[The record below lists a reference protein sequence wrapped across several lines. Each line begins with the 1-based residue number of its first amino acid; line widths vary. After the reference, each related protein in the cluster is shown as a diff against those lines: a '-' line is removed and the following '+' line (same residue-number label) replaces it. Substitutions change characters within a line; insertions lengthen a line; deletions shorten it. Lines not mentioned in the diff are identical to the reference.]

1 MLKKCDLNFTNFFLI
16 SSVKRLKFHMLFAR
30 PFNQP
35 KEKRGCNHLQLSSN
49 QPRCPCQGSLVY
61 HAEIAL
67 TFKTELISEKY
78 NRLKLNKVVNQS
90 Y

>member
-1 MLKKCDLNFTNFFLI
+1 MFFY
-16 SSVKRLKFHMLFAR
+16 R
-30 PFNQP
+30 PFDNTKQ
-35 KEKRGCNHLQLSSN
+35 KRDCNHLQLSGN